1 MEMFGVPSCSRQ
13 WTCAADRTG
22 RRAPRRSALLGSVA
36 SAVAAALAMDGS
48 ALAQAPAGTPDQTQ
62 ADALQSVVV
71 TARRREERLQDIPI
85 AVTALSGD
93 DLERQ
98 QIVATTD
105 LDKVAP
111 NIQFHSYGT
120 LTGNNSAAQV
130 FIRGIGQTDATA
142 AVDPGVGIYIDEVY
156 MGRAVGG
163 AMEFRDIANVQI
175 LRGPQGTLFGRNTI
189 GGAVLLTTNAPGE
202 NAGNSV
208 RVSVGEDNLREL
220 FGAFDVPLND
230 RWAARIALGGRK
242 RDGYVTRVFDGE
254 DLGNEEM
261 YTGQF
266 GLRWRPTESLDL
278 TLRGDYT
285 KEDEN
290 GSPFVFREMNE
301 AATFV
306 GAASIA
312 AGCPDI
318 IDPLPPPVLVGPLN
332 DPRCGNDAQALG
344 NFTNG
349 GTYPASSK
357 LENRGVSLVAR
368 WDLNDTL
375 AIKSITADRHL
386 EWSGTRDADN
396 TPLLILH
403 TNYTSESEQ
412 FSQELQAVV
421 DTERLDGVFGVYYF
435 DEDSFD
441 RVLVPLGN
449 PGTSYDTQRVSLDTK
464 ARAAF
469 TEWTFAFND
478 ALSATAGV
486 RYTKETKGLQGIM
499 FNVAPA
505 TAPEPPAPT
514 SLCPFAGAPPTQVG
528 CLFLTTDRF
537 ERKFSSTTAS
547 ASVQYRFNDQVM
559 AYVSWSEGF
568 KSGGFNQRY
577 NAAPPDNAPISF
589 GAETAETIEIGI
601 KTNPTNNLR
610 VNAAVFSSDYDDIQM
625 TYRLGVVPLLFNA
638 GVASIDGAE
647 LEVVLA
653 RASGLQLDASIGYL
667 DASFDRIT
675 PPPPFGPVVPTATA
689 TLDSRLPFT
698 PEWQGH
704 LGLSYRFMPTASWSL
719 TPRVD
724 LSYTDSQFFD
734 AGNSPEI
741 AQSGGVTLLNASLA
755 LETED
760 ARWRLVLSG
769 NNLTDKLYPI
779 AGTSSLTTASGYSEI
794 IYARPRTL
802 ALSVTRNF

>member
-1 MEMFGVPSCSRQ
+1 MEMFGVPSHSRQ
-13 WTCAADRTG
+13 RTCAADRTG
-22 RRAPRRSALLGSVA
+22 RRVPRRSALLGSVA
-36 SAVAAALAMDGS
+36 SAVAAALAVEGS
-48 ALAQAPAGTPDQTQ
+48 ALAQAPTGTPDQAQ

-208 RVSVGEDNLREL
+208 RLSVGEDNLREL

-230 RWAARIALGGRK
+230 QWAARIALGGRE

-254 DLGNEEM
+254 DLGNEET

-266 GLRWRPTESLDL
+266 GLRWRPSETLDL
-278 TLRGDYT
+278 ILRGDYT

-357 LENRGVSLVAR
+357 LENRGVSLAAR

-375 AIKSITADRHL
+375 AIKSITADRRL

-421 DTERLDGVFGVYYF
+421 DTERLDGVFGLYYF

-449 PGTSYDTQRVSLDTK
+449 PGTSYDTQRVWLDTK

-469 TEWTFAFND
+469 TEWTFTFND

-486 RYTKETKGLQGIM
+486 RYTKETKGLQGIL

-537 ERKFSSTTAS
+537 ERKFSSTTTS

-601 KTNPTNNLR
+601 KTNPTNSLR

-653 RASGLQLDASIGYL
+653 PASGLQLDASVGYL

-724 LSYTDSQFFD
+724 LSYTASQFFD
-734 AGNSPEI
+734 AGNSRDI
-741 AQSGGVTLLNASLA
+741 AQNGGVTLLNASLA

-760 ARWRLVLSG
+760 AKWRLVLSG